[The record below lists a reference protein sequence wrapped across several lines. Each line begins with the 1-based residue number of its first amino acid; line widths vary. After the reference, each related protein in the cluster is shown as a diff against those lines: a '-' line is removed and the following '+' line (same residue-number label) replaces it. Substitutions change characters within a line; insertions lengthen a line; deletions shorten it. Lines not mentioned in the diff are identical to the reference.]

1 MRSDVLPADLRAA
14 LAGGLDVPVEADAR
28 DLSAFL
34 ARSFGPATVAVLH
47 YGSRAQGRR
56 PRAESAFDFFVVVDD
71 NRAAYEALTSR
82 VGASYSAGLAAWL
95 GRRLAPNVIAVK
107 QPVGDGHRLAKCCVI
122 ALEDLA
128 RATSPRARD
137 HFCHG
142 RLLQVLRLTW
152 VRDGQAREAIEAIV
166 ASVRRHTFAW
176 TRPSLPESFDVTDY
190 LVAALR
196 RSLAGEIRPEAGDH
210 ARTLIE
216 SQLPDLAGPYGA
228 LLGWL
233 ASQGQ
238 VRPLGEGR
246 YALAAAPT
254 AAERRR
260 VDWYFRRSK
269 ARTTARLLK
278 HVVLYEGWL
287 DYIVAKLER
296 SGAGRVVLTP
306 RERRWPLI
314 FLWPRFIRFVLTR
327 PQRRQSGDNKRS

>member
-1 MRSDVLPADLRAA
+1 MRSEVLSAEVRRA
-14 LAGGLDVPVEADAR
+14 LAGGLDVPVAEDAR
-28 DLSAFL
+28 ELSAFL
-34 ARSFGPATVAVLH
+34 AASFGPTTVAVLH
-47 YGSRAQGRR
+47 YGSRAQGRQ

-71 NRAAYEALTSR
+71 NRAAYESLTSR

-107 QPVGDGHRLAKCCVI
+107 QPVGAGHRLAKCCVI
-122 ALEDLA
+122 ALDDLT
-128 RATSPRARD
+128 RATSAAARD

-142 RLLQVLRLTW
+142 RLLQVSRLTW
-152 VRDGQAREAIEAIV
+152 VRDDAAREVTETIV
-166 ASVRRHTFAW
+166 ASVRRHTFVW

-216 SQLPDLAGPYGA
+216 SQLADLAGPYGA
-228 LLGWL
+228 LLALLEAQAQLRAADG
-233 ASQGQ
+233 
-238 VRPLGEGR
+238 GR
-246 YALAAAPT
+246 YALTVPPS

-269 ARTTARLLK
+269 ARTTVRLLK

-296 SGAGRVVLTP
+296 SGAGRVELTP

-314 FLWPRFIRFVLTR
+314 FLWPRFIRFVWTR